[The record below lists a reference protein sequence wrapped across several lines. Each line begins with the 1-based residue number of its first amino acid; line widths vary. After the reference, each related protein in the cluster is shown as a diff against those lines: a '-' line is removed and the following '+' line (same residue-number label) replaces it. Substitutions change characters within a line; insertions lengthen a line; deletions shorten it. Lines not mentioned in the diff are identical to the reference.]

1 MTTKEISIDSI
12 HENTIKEVMKKMR
25 GTMILSGYSEST
37 INKIEIMWRQNL
49 KKEQKTEFANLGRI
63 IKERIVKPVVEIK
76 VESPKPRP
84 KSPNSEDKYSE
95 IEEDSM
101 DDYNDPALEEF
112 KKVKRENEEAE
123 KKKEEKKEEVDSPI
137 TDDINVSD
145 EDTKLDDPVADVYI
159 HALYEIVKRKKTKW
173 TASLKSCVLQ
183 KLGSQEKYFKS
194 SQCNFNSTKEDNR

>member
-37 INKIEIMWRQNL
+37 INKIELMWRQNL

-63 IKERIVKPVVEIK
+63 IKERIVKPAIEIK

-84 KSPNSEDKYSE
+84 KSPNSDDKYSE
-95 IEEDSM
+95 IEEDSA

-112 KKVKRENEEAE
+112 KKVQRENEEAE
-123 KKKEEKKEEVDSPI
+123 KKKEEKKEEIDSPI

-183 KLGSQEKYFKS
+183 KLGTQEKYFKS